1 MVWRHS
7 PPVIATP
14 GLMDSSDDS
23 TRMYLALQWE
33 DDDGD
38 GLPMELSH
46 FEQFLAYRADWS

>member
-1 MVWRHS
+1 
-7 PPVIATP
+7 
-14 GLMDSSDDS
+14 MDSSDDS

-46 FEQFLAYRADWS
+46 FEQFLAHRADWS